1 MLLENLSK
9 RAKVSEEIF
18 LRIAGAA
25 SRSYKAYPVPKHDG
39 TDRIIYQ
46 PSRALKSIQ
55 RMLVRSVV
63 LKAPVHEA
71 ATAYKK
77 GASIRENAELH
88 RETSFTTRIDFSN
101 FFPSFKRA
109 EVRRFIEITN
119 ETFALGLDQK
129 DVKFVL
135 DICLRYDET
144 AIGAP
149 SSPSITN
156 AIMFPFD
163 VLMYEYC
170 RERGLIYTRYA
181 DDMFISSNEKDRI
194 LGIENTIEE
203 FLKEDGLPK
212 LKINAAKTVHLSKK
226 GHRSVTGLVITPDHK
241 ISLGRGRKRYIKSLV
256 YQYFNGTISPE
267 NRGKLEGLLAF
278 ASDVEPSFLDRL
290 NAKFGKDV
298 GIIFRNG

>member
-1 MLLENLSK
+1 MLLENLAK
-9 RAKVSEEIF
+9 RAKVSEDIF

-25 SRSYKAYPVPKHDG
+25 SRSYKQYPVPKHDG

-55 RMLVRSVV
+55 RMLVRSVI

-77 GASIRENAELH
+77 GASIRQNAELH
-88 RETSFTTRIDFSN
+88 RESSFTTRIDFSN

-109 EVRRFIEITN
+109 DVKRFIENTN
-119 ETFALGLDQK
+119 EAFGLGLDQK

-163 VLMYEYC
+163 VLMHDFCNES
-170 RERGLIYTRYA
+170 GLIYTRYA
-181 DDMFISSNEKDRI
+181 DDMFISSKEKDKI
-194 LGIENTIEE
+194 LDIDDVIEDFIKT
-203 FLKEDGLPK
+203 DGLPN
-212 LKINAAKTVHLSKK
+212 LKINTDKTVHLSRK
-226 GHRSVTGLVITPDHK
+226 GHRSVTGLVITPDYK
-241 ISLGRGRKRYIKSLV
+241 ISLGRSRKRYIKSLV
-256 YQYFNGTISPE
+256 HQYFSDCLAPE

-278 ASDVEPSFLDRL
+278 ASDVEPEFLDRL
-290 NAKFGKDV
+290 EAKFGKDV
-298 GIIFRNG
+298 RIIFRKS